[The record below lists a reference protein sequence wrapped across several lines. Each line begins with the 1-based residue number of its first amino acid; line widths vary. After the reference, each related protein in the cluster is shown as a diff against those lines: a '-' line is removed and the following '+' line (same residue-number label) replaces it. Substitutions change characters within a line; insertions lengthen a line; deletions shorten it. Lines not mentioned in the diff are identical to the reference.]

1 MTVQEIKGEF
11 TDIMFVTELRGSYPN
26 VPISA
31 DVDYQALIKGDPDPM
46 FLTIPIGKAGV
57 TSGNQRHYDE
67 AFVQELERQTL
78 ANKPIGLMGHLSQA
92 DRGTAFPEEAAH
104 WVGAIRE
111 GNTLW
116 GKAYIVPGPVR
127 ERIARYKAHGKAIA
141 TSIDAFAEGVWDE
154 TIKAFRM
161 AAKGLRLN
169 QIDLAPADRAGISD
183 LARVPMLTSEIA
195 TTETVEI
202 VDTPQEIIVDKLQVI
217 NELTEADARLLPEP
231 VRQAILASV
240 PTPAEVALVQELRTA
255 LDLPAT
261 ADIKAHLVQM
271 RVQELATAKATIT
284 ARVRELVE
292 DTERGVKIV
301 ALRGMITEMINLR
314 KPQNMDEVEAIYAE
328 VVGSRAVTEAL
339 AGRVQE
345 VMGPRQGTPVE
356 GQANAPK
363 YFKVPVE
370 A

>member
-1 MTVQEIKGEF
+1 MDVTEIRGEF

-67 AFVQELERQTL
+67 AFVLELERQTL

-92 DRGTAFPEEAAH
+92 DRATAFPEEAAH

-169 QIDLAPADRAGISD
+169 QIDLAPADRAGIAD
-183 LARVPMLTSEIA
+183 LARVPLL
-195 TTETVEI
+195 TTEMQEEPAEI
-202 VDTPQEIIVDKLQVI
+202 QQNITTEDNPAMDKLSII
-217 NELTEADARLLPEP
+217 NEMTAEDARLLPDA
-231 VRQAILASV
+231 VRAAIVATV
-240 PTPAEVALVQELRTA
+240 PTPAEVALIAELRTELGLEA
-255 LDLPAT
+255 G
-261 ADIKAHLVQM
+261 ADIKAHIAEMRTTQETQRKAAIANRIKALVDEGIKVADV
-271 RVQELATAKATIT
+271 RGIIT
-284 ARVRELVE
+284 ELVE
-292 DTERGVKIV
+292 S
-301 ALRGMITEMINLR
+301 R
-314 KPQNMDEVEAIYAE
+314 KPQTVEEAE
-328 VVGSRAVTEAL
+328 AAYKAVIAYPTVTHLLGSRVIET
-339 AGRVQE
+339 
-345 VMGPRQGTPVE
+345 MGPRQGTPIQ
-356 GQANAPK
+356 GQQGKSK
-363 YFKVPVE
+363 YFSIPAAV
-370 A
+370 

>member
-1 MTVQEIKGEF
+1 MDVTEIKGEF

-92 DRGTAFPEEAAH
+92 DRATAFPEEAAH

-169 QIDLAPADRAGISD
+169 QIDLAPADRAGIAD
-183 LARVPMLTSEIA
+183 LARVPLL
-195 TTETVEI
+195 TTEMQEEPAEI
-202 VDTPQEIIVDKLQVI
+202 QQNITTEDNPAMDKLQVI
-217 NELTEADARLLPEP
+217 QELTEADARLLPDS
-231 VRQAILASV
+231 VRAAIVASV
-240 PTPAEVALVQELRTA
+240 PTPAEVALIAELRTELGLEA
-255 LDLPAT
+255 G
-261 ADIKAHLVQM
+261 ADIRAHIAEMRTTQETQRKA
-271 RVQELATAKATIT
+271 AIT
-284 ARVRELVE
+284 NRIKELVE
-292 DTERGVKIV
+292 GGIKVADVRGIVTELVTARQPQSVQDAEAAYTAV
-301 ALRGMITEMINLR
+301 A
-314 KPQNMDEVEAIYAE
+314 A
-328 VVGSRAVTEAL
+328 SSAVTALL
-339 AGRVQE
+339 AGRVVE
-345 VMGPRQGTPVE
+345 TMGPAQGTPVQ
-356 GQANAPK
+356 GQQNKNK
-363 YFKVPVE
+363 YFVLP